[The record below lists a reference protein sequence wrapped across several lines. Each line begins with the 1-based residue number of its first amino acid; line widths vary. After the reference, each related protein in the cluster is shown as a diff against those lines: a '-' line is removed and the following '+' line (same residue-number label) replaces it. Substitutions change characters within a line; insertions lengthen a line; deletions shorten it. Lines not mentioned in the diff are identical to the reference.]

1 MTMGRLSE
9 EARRAMTVLLE
20 RGHTKSGVARLL
32 GVTEGTVRYHE
43 RRMKSGAIDGRSLQR
58 GAASVHADAIAY
70 WREEQGD
77 AAINLAELHG
87 WLTREHG
94 YSGSLRSIQRYWKRT
109 FPAPAIRAR
118 RRVETPPGAQ
128 AQVDWAHFRGVLIG
142 NEALDLVAFHMVLS
156 WSRKEAVFWA
166 RSKDMLSWQGCH
178 TACFSRLG
186 GVPATVRVDNEKT
199 AVSKGAGAWGTVNRT
214 YKRYAAQLKFHVD
227 ACAPR
232 QPRAKGKVERRVRDQ
247 RAACDPS
254 GRVFDSLD
262 ALQAWTDSRLTER
275 AARRRCP
282 MTGTSVAE
290 AWAREQ
296 VLLTR
301 LPETLPEPFDIVVD
315 RPVGIDGLV
324 NFEGRQYSVPFRFVR
339 QTVEV
344 RGLADRVQILK
355 GCEVIATHARGTEA
369 RLLKNEAHYDGAS
382 TDRVIA
388 PPPLGRMGKRLQD
401 LASAPVAQRSLD
413 LYAALAEV
421 AR

>member
-1 MTMGRLSE
+1 MTMGRLGK
-9 EARRAMTVLLE
+9 EARGAMTVLLE
-20 RGHTKSGVARLL
+20 RGHRKSDVARLL
-32 GVTEGTVRYHE
+32 GVSEGTVRYHE
-43 RRMKSGAIDGRSLQR
+43 RRMKRGAIDGRSLQEA
-58 GAASVHADAIAY
+58 AASVYADAIEH
-70 WREEQGD
+70 WRGQRED
-77 AAINLAELHG
+77 AAINLVELHA
-87 WLTREHG
+87 WLRREHG
-94 YSGSLRSIQRYWKRT
+94 YTGSLRSIQRYWKRT

-142 NEALDLVAFHMVLS
+142 NEAIDLVALHMVLS
-156 WSRKEAVFWA
+156 WSRKEAVVWA
-166 RSKDMLSWQGCH
+166 RSKDMLSWQSCH

-186 GVPATVRVDNEKT
+186 GVPATARVDNEKT
-199 AVSKGAGAWGTVNRT
+199 AVSKGAGAWGTVNKT

-227 ACAPR
+227 ACPPR

-254 GRVFDSLD
+254 GQVFDSLE
-262 ALQAWTDSRLTER
+262 ALQAWTDSRLSER
-275 AARRRCP
+275 AAWRRCP

-290 AWAREQ
+290 AWARERA
-296 VLLTR
+296 LLTP
-301 LPETLPEPFDIVVD
+301 LPETLPEAFDIVVD

-344 RGLADRVQILK
+344 RGLANRVQILK

-369 RLLKNEAHYDGAS
+369 RLLKDDAHYEGEN

-401 LASAPVAQRSLD
+401 LAAAPVAQRSLD